1 MPENPI
7 IPPSQ
12 RVTLRLSSTTMSF
25 AVIDDKAVNGLRYE
39 PYVVKSGMSMAANL
53 REAFTESELLS
64 QDYQRAQVLID
75 TPVMLVPLE
84 EFVAEDAETLYH
96 YTFTGHKN
104 DEILNTILPTQ
115 NAVAVYPIN
124 KDIKLVLTDH
134 IKDIRIMPL
143 MQPVWNYL
151 HKRSF
156 IGTRNKLFAYFR
168 GKQMEVFSFSKNR
181 FRFCNRYDVTNYH
194 DAAYYMLYVWKQ
206 LNFDAHEDELHLC
219 GVLPDR
225 ELLSTNLKE
234 YVQKVSV
241 INPMAEFNRAPIT
254 KIKDLPFDM
263 MTLFIKGR

>member
-96 YTFTGHKN
+96 YTFTGHKT

-134 IKDIRIMPL
+134 IKDILIMPL

-168 GKQMEVFSFSKNR
+168 GKQM
-181 FRFCNRYDVTNYH
+181 
-194 DAAYYMLYVWKQ
+194 
-206 LNFDAHEDELHLC
+206 
-219 GVLPDR
+219 
-225 ELLSTNLKE
+225 
-234 YVQKVSV
+234 
-241 INPMAEFNRAPIT
+241 
-254 KIKDLPFDM
+254 
-263 MTLFIKGR
+263 